1 MSKLYEIANEYAKLM
16 DSDLEPEMIADT
28 IEGMEGEF
36 TDKIEQLL
44 SVIKNESGYAERLK
58 EEAKSLN
65 ERAAVIQNKIDSIK
79 SYIAS
84 SLEMVGK
91 KKIRAGIHQVTIR
104 KPSETVEIIDSSA
117 LPPEYVEFETTIKA
131 DKLAIKHQ
139 LKAGINIPGA
149 QLKVGKQTPWEKWEV
164 DFLREVAAT
173 MPVEVI
179 AEKLERTEKAVMA
192 KATRIGADI
201 VSRLRGRRWTRAE
214 VSLFGKFSAE
224 EIAIA
229 TCRSIYS
236 VRAMRYKLKKL
247 DEERAGIRIN

>member
-44 SVIKNESGYAERLK
+44 AIIKNESGYAERLK

-65 ERAAVIQNKIDSIK
+65 ERAAVIQNKIESIK

-91 KKIRAGIHQVTIR
+91 DSSRVFTVTIR

-149 QLKVGKQTPWEKWEV
+149 QLKVGKP
-164 DFLREVAAT
+164 
-173 MPVEVI
+173 
-179 AEKLERTEKAVMA
+179 
-192 KATRIGADI
+192 
-201 VSRLRGRRWTRAE
+201 
-214 VSLFGKFSAE
+214 SLLIK
-224 EIAIA
+224 
-229 TCRSIYS
+229 
-236 VRAMRYKLKKL
+236 
-247 DEERAGIRIN
+247 

>member
-1 MSKLYEIANEYAKLM
+1 MSKLYEIANEYAKLI

-91 KKIRAGIHQVTIR
+91 KNIRAGIHQVTIR
-104 KPSETVEIIDSSA
+104 KPSEIVEIIDSSA

-131 DKLAIKHQ
+131 DKLAIKNQ
-139 LKAGINIPGA
+139 LKSGITIPGA
-149 QLKVGKQTPWEKWEV
+149 QL
-164 DFLREVAAT
+164 
-173 MPVEVI
+173 
-179 AEKLERTEKAVMA
+179 
-192 KATRIGADI
+192 
-201 VSRLRGRRWTRAE
+201 S
-214 VSLFGKFSAE
+214 FGKPS
-224 EIAIA
+224 
-229 TCRSIYS
+229 
-236 VRAMRYKLKKL
+236 LL
-247 DEERAGIRIN
+247 LQ

>member
-1 MSKLYEIANEYAKLM
+1 M
-16 DSDLEPEMIADT
+16 
-28 IEGMEGEF
+28 
-36 TDKIEQLL
+36 
-44 SVIKNESGYAERLK
+44 
-58 EEAKSLN
+58 
-65 ERAAVIQNKIDSIK
+65 
-79 SYIAS
+79 
-84 SLEMVGK
+84 K
-91 KKIRAGIHQVTIR
+91 K
-104 KPSETVEIIDSSA
+104 
-117 LPPEYVEFETTIKA
+117 
-131 DKLAIKHQ
+131 
-139 LKAGINIPGA
+139 
-149 QLKVGKQTPWEKWEV
+149 TPWEKWEV
-164 DFLREVAAT
+164 DFLREVSAT

-179 AEKLERTEKAVMA
+179 AERTEKAVMA

>member
-65 ERAAVIQNKIDSIK
+65 ERAAVIQNKIDSIMA
-79 SYIAS
+79 YIAS

-131 DKLAIKHQ
+131 D
-139 LKAGINIPGA
+139 
-149 QLKVGKQTPWEKWEV
+149 
-164 DFLREVAAT
+164 
-173 MPVEVI
+173 
-179 AEKLERTEKAVMA
+179 
-192 KATRIGADI
+192 
-201 VSRLRGRRWTRAE
+201 
-214 VSLFGKFSAE
+214 
-224 EIAIA
+224 
-229 TCRSIYS
+229 
-236 VRAMRYKLKKL
+236 
-247 DEERAGIRIN
+247 